1 MLVSIN
7 KIKVAVLLLF
17 AVFTVSQIN
26 AQETLTLEQAIELA
40 LKNNYDILLARNEA
54 EIADRNNTI
63 GNAGMLPTIN
73 ATLSDNY
80 SLTNVKTEFLDPA
93 RNIDQRNADGNTING
108 AVALNW
114 VLFDGLRMFAT
125 KGRLNQ
131 LEQIGQLQLRD
142 QIQTTVAQVILAYY
156 NVVGSKQQLIAIQ
169 EAIVIA
175 NERAKIA
182 EAKFTVGSASKV
194 DYLQAKVD
202 ANMQRSNQFSQRT
215 AIQQRKA
222 ELNRLLVRPADTEFE
237 VTDTIL
243 INLNPELTPADI
255 EKKNFQLAI
264 AARNIDV
271 AKYAKKEAFSGFLPW
286 LNASVG
292 YGFNRSQSEAAFS
305 LYNQNY
311 GLQAGFQLNIP
322 LFNGLNTIRLNKI
335 AGIQVQSASLIF
347 ENVKMQTN
355 VAYYNQLRN
364 FENAKEVL
372 KLEEENVLLAS
383 ENAKI
388 ALERFRLAQS
398 TSLELREAQ
407 LSLVDAQTR
416 VVNARLNAKYAE
428 TELMRLQGELVK

>member
-1 MLVSIN
+1 MLVSI
-7 KIKVAVLLLF
+7 KTLKVAVLLF
-17 AVFTVSQIN
+17 AVFTVSQIT
-26 AQETLTLEQAIELA
+26 AQETLTLEQAIELS
-40 LKNNYDILLARNEA
+40 LKNNYDILIARNEA

-73 ATLSDNY
+73 ATLSDAYTLNNLNQKF
-80 SLTNVKTEFLDPA
+80 SNGNPEIARAGVNTNNVQA
-93 RNIDQRNADGNTING
+93 

-114 VLFDGLRMFAT
+114 VLFDGFRMFAT
-125 KGRLNQ
+125 KGRLSR
-131 LEQIGQLQLRD
+131 LEEIGALQLKD
-142 QIQTTVAQVILAYY
+142 QVQTTVAQVILAYY
-156 NVVGSKQQLIAIQ
+156 NVVGSKQQLIAIE
-169 EAIVIA
+169 EAIRIA
-175 NERAKIA
+175 EERAKIA

-194 DYLQAKVD
+194 DYLQARVD
-202 ANMQRSNQFSQRT
+202 ANQQRSNQFSQRT

-222 ELNRLLVRPADTEFE
+222 ELNRLLVRPADTQFE

-243 INLNPELTPADI
+243 INLEPALTPADI

-264 AARNIDV
+264 AAKNIEV
-271 AKYAKKEAFSGFLPW
+271 AQFAKKEAFSGFLPW
-286 LNASVG
+286 LNGTVG
-292 YGFNRSQSEAAFS
+292 YGFGRTQTDAGFS
-305 LYNQNY
+305 LYNQTY
-311 GLQAGFQLNIP
+311 GLQAGFQLVVP
-322 LFNGLNTIRLNKI
+322 LFNGLNTIRQNKI
-335 AGIQVQSASLIF
+335 AGIQVQTANYSF
-347 ENVKMQTN
+347 ENARLQTN

-372 KLEEENVLLAS
+372 QLEETNVQLAD

>member
-1 MLVSIN
+1 MLAKK
-7 KIKVAVLLLF
+7 KIYSLIIAAIAVANLNT
-17 AVFTVSQIN
+17 AT

-54 EIADRNNTI
+54 EIANRNNTI

-73 ATLSDNY
+73 ATLSDAYTLNNLHQEFV
-80 SLTNVKTEFLDPA
+80 SQPEIDRRGVNSNNVQA
-93 RNIDQRNADGNTING
+93 

-114 VLFDGLRMFAT
+114 VLFDGLKMFAT

-142 QIQTTVAQVILAYY
+142 QIQTTVANVVIAYY
-156 NVVGSKQQLIAIQ
+156 NVVGSKQQLIAID
-169 EAIVIA
+169 EAIRIA
-175 NERAKIA
+175 DERAKIA
-182 EAKFTVGSASKV
+182 EAKFTVGTSSKV

-202 ANMQRSNQFSQRT
+202 ANMQRSNEFSQKT

-222 ELNRLLVRPADTEFE
+222 ELNRLMVRPADTPFE
-237 VTDTIL
+237 VTDSIL
-243 INLNPELTPADI
+243 INMNPELTPADL
-255 EKKNFQLAI
+255 ERKNFQLAI

-271 AKYAKKEAFSGFLPW
+271 AKYAKKEAFSGFLPY
-286 LNASVG
+286 LNGTVG
-292 YGFNRSQSEAAFS
+292 YGFGRSQSDAGFT
-305 LYNQNY
+305 LYNQSY

-335 AGIQVQSASLIF
+335 AGIQVQSAGFNF

-372 KLEEENVLLAS
+372 KLEEENVQLAD

-416 VVNARLNAKYAE
+416 TVNARLNAKYAE

>member
-1 MLVSIN
+1 MLAY
-7 KIKVAVLLLF
+7 IKKLKVVVMAFMLLCTGTL
-17 AVFTVSQIN
+17 A

-40 LKNNYDILLARNEA
+40 LKNNYDILIARNEA
-54 EIADRNNTI
+54 EIADKNNTI
-63 GNAGMLPTIN
+63 GNAGMLPAIN

-80 SLTNVKTEFLDPA
+80 TLNNLNQQFSNGAPEIARAGVNGNNVQA
-93 RNIDQRNADGNTING
+93 

-125 KGRLNQ
+125 KGRLSK
-131 LEQIGQLQLRD
+131 LEEIGALQLKD
-142 QIQTTVAQVILAYY
+142 QVQTTVAQVILAYY
-156 NVVGSKQQLIAIQ
+156 NVVGSKQQLIAIE
-169 EAIVIA
+169 EAIRIA
-175 NERAKIA
+175 EERAKIA

-194 DYLQAKVD
+194 DYLQARVD
-202 ANMQRSNQFSQRT
+202 ANQQRSNQFSQRT
-215 AIQQRKA
+215 TIQQRKA
-222 ELNRLLVRPADTEFE
+222 ELNRLLVRPADTPFE

-243 INLNPELTPADI
+243 INLQPELTPADI

-264 AARNIDV
+264 ASKNIEV
-271 AKYAKKEAFSGFLPW
+271 AQFAKKEAFSGFLPW
-286 LNASVG
+286 LNGTVG
-292 YGFNRSQSEAAFS
+292 YGFGRTQSDAGFS
-305 LYNQNY
+305 LYNQTY
-311 GLQAGFQLNIP
+311 GLQAGFQLVVP
-322 LFNGLNTIRLNKI
+322 LFNGLNTVRLNKI
-335 AGIQVQSASLIF
+335 AGIQVQTANYSF
-347 ENVKMQTN
+347 ENARLQTN

-364 FENAKEVL
+364 FENAKEIL
-372 KLEEENVLLAS
+372 NLEEMNVQLAD

>member
-1 MLVSIN
+1 MLAYI
-7 KIKVAVLLLF
+7 KKWKVAVLLL
-17 AVFTVSQIN
+17 AVLSAGQAA

-63 GNAGMLPTIN
+63 GNAGMLPTVN
-73 ATLSDNY
+73 ATLTDAYTLNNLNQRFSNGAPDIARSGVNGN
-80 SLTNVKTEFLDPA
+80 NVQA
-93 RNIDQRNADGNTING
+93 

-131 LEQIGQLQLRD
+131 LEQIGELQLRD
-142 QIQTTVAQVILAYY
+142 QIQNTVAQVITAYY
-156 NVVGSKQQLIAIQ
+156 NVVGSKQQLKAIE

-175 NERAKIA
+175 DERAKIA
-182 EAKFTVGSASKV
+182 EAKFTVGSSSKV

-215 AIQQRKA
+215 LIEQRKA
-222 ELNRLLVRPADTEFE
+222 ELNRLMVRPADAPFE
-237 VTDTIL
+237 VTDSII
-243 INLNPELTPADI
+243 INLNPELTPADL

-271 AKYAKKEAFSGFLPW
+271 AKYAKREAFSGFLPY
-286 LNASVG
+286 LNGTVG
-292 YGFNRSQSEAAFS
+292 YGFGRSQSDAGFT
-305 LYNQNY
+305 LYNQSY

-335 AGIQVQSASLIF
+335 AGIQVQSAGFNF

-372 KLEEENVLLAS
+372 KLEEENVQLAD

-416 VVNARLNAKYAE
+416 TVNARLNAKYAE